1 MDSLLDTQTY
11 NPARLVQFHG
21 AVAAGRS
28 DWVVKQ
34 AARKR
39 RSG

>member
-11 NPARLVQFHG
+11 NPARHERFHDADVG
-21 AVAAGRS
+21 GQANREAR
-28 DWVVKQ
+28 Q

-39 RSG
+39 RGD